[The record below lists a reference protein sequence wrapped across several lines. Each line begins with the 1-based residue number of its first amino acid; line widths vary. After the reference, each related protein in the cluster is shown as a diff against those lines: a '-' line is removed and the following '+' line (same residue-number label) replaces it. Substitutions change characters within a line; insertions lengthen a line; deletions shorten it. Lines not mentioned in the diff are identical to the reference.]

1 MRVMLPAMQ
10 QLWPFPLASVD
21 PADVYAADDRP
32 VHPDGR
38 PWVLVNMISSADGA
52 TAIEGRS
59 GALGSASDKEVFA
72 AIRAVADVILVAAGT
87 VRAEEYGPPKGRARL
102 AVVSRAVDLDPA
114 ARLFADAEP
123 DRRPWLV
130 TTSAASVPEALRPVL
145 DDVII
150 AGDAVVDAGR
160 AIAELAARG
169 ARCVLC
175 EGGPSLNG
183 QLVAAGMV
191 DELCLTLAPMLASG
205 DSARVAHGPPAAPLE
220 ALRLARVLEQDGYLF
235 LRYAR

>member
-1 MRVMLPAMQ
+1 MR

-21 PADVYAADDRP
+21 PAAAYAEDDRS

-38 PWVLVNMISSADGA
+38 PWVLVNMLSSADGA
-52 TAIEGRS
+52 TAVEGRS
-59 GALGSASDKEVFA
+59 GALGSTGDKAVFA

-87 VRAEEYGPPKGRARL
+87 VRAEGYGPPRTGARL
-102 AVVSRAVDLDPA
+102 AVVSRAVDLDPSL
-114 ARLFADAEP
+114 RLFADAAP

-130 TTSAASVPEALRPVL
+130 TTAAAVVPDELRPAL
-145 DDVII
+145 DDVIV

-160 AIAELAARG
+160 AVNELAARG

-183 QLVAAGMV
+183 QLIAAGMV
-191 DELCLTLAPMLASG
+191 DELCLTLAPMLAAG
-205 DSARVAHGPPAAPLE
+205 DSARVAHGPPAAPL
-220 ALRLARVLEQDGYLF
+220 AHLGLARVLEEDGYLF

>member
-1 MRVMLPAMQ
+1 MLPAMQ

-21 PADVYAADDRP
+21 PADIYAADDRP

-59 GALGSASDKEVFA
+59 GALGSPGDKAVFA

-87 VRAEEYGPPKGRARL
+87 VRAEGYGPPKGRARL
-102 AVVSRAVDLDPA
+102 AVVSRAVDLDPS
-114 ARLFADAEP
+114 ARLFADAAP

-130 TTSAASVPEALRPVL
+130 TTTAATVPPALRPAL
-145 DDVII
+145 DDVIV

-160 AIAELAARG
+160 AISELAARG

-183 QLVAAGMV
+183 QLIAAGMV
-191 DELCLTLAPMLASG
+191 DELCLTLAPVLASG
-205 DSARVAHGPPAAPLE
+205 DSARVAHGPPARPL
-220 ALRLARVLEQDGYLF
+220 ASLRLARVLEQDGYLF